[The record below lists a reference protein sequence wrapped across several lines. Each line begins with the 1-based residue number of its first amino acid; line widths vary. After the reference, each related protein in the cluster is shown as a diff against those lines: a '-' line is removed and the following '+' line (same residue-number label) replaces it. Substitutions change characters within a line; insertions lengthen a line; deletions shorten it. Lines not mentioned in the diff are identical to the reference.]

1 MPQFLLAPP
10 TKTHETQQ
18 HTKVQAKVRL
28 REASMRGKCQGW
40 EGPVGEHSSSTSTIN
55 YKILEGSIWFY
66 QFYCHYQIKIESICL
81 QQQLSQTNGITKQLQ
96 LEALEPTNHHYCVPW
111 WRSVAVTA
119 PQPAS
124 SGWTWTW
131 EGSIL
136 ICKIFFKSKNWA
148 LRQCSHVGEV
158 VAEYAPVL
166 GSRG

>member
-1 MPQFLLAPP
+1 MIF
-10 TKTHETQQ
+10 KSVF
-18 HTKVQAKVRL
+18 KWY
-28 REASMRGKCQGW
+28 RGQVIKY
-40 EGPVGEHSSSTSTIN
+40 VSISSSR
-55 YKILEGSIWFY
+55 GSICKSFFPNTALPSCLKLEVQYSVLSVNQPILTNIYLFFVHTLVAVTARTEPWPFGQVQSELSSFTQN
-66 QFYCHYQIKIESICL
+66 QFQ
-81 QQQLSQTNGITKQLQ
+81 
-96 LEALEPTNHHYCVPW
+96 ALEPTNHHYCVPW

-119 PQPAS
+119 PQHAS

-158 VAEYAPVL
+158 VAEYAPVS

>member
-1 MPQFLLAPP
+1 MLPGLERTRLDPWLAKYFPNTAFPTCLKLEVQYSVLKWTNILTDIYLFFVHTLVAVTARTEPWPFGQVQKELSSFTQNQF
-10 TKTHETQQ
+10 Q
-18 HTKVQAKVRL
+18 
-28 REASMRGKCQGW
+28 
-40 EGPVGEHSSSTSTIN
+40 
-55 YKILEGSIWFY
+55 
-66 QFYCHYQIKIESICL
+66 
-81 QQQLSQTNGITKQLQ
+81 
-96 LEALEPTNHHYCVPW
+96 ALEPTNHHYCVPW

-119 PQPAS
+119 PQHAS

-158 VAEYAPVL
+158 VAEYAPVS